1 MKKKKNSYALLVGLQ
16 NGPATGIVDPQKVK
30 NRIIYGPA
38 ILLPGVC
45 PKELKTGTQIGIYVL
60 MFSAALF
67 TIAKR
72 WMKPKYLLSSVWIR
86 KMWYTHE
93 TEHYSSLKR
102 KEFLIHATRW
112 MNLEDAVLNEISSVQ
127 SLSFV
132 QLFATPWTAACQAS
146 LSITNSWG
154 WLKLMSVES
163 VMPSNPFIL
172 CCPLL
177 QPSIFPNIRVFSNE
191 SVLRIRWPKYWSF
204 TFSLSPSN
212 EYSGLIPFR
221 MDWLDLLAVQVT
233 LKSLLQHHSSKAS
246 ILRCSAFFIVQLLH
260 PYTTTGKTMTLTR

>member
-86 KMWYTHE
+86 KMWYTHG

-102 KEFLIHATRW
+102 KEILIHATRW

-132 QLFATPWTAACQAS
+132 QLFAIPWTVAS

-154 WLKLMSVES
+154 WLKLMSIES

-177 QPSIFPNIRVFSNE
+177 LPSIFPTIRVFSNE
-191 SVLRIRWPKYWSF
+191 SGLRIRRPKYWSF

-221 MDWLDLLAVQVT
+221 MNLLDLLAVQVT

-246 ILRCSAFFIVQLLH
+246 ILWCSAFFIVQLLH
-260 PYTTTGKTMTLTR
+260 PYTTTGKTMALTR